1 MQNRPADLPDFER
14 PPLVEVVLSVQFAE
28 LGGYRTLHA
37 GLLWERK
44 FREAYPEFS
53 EHAPLDPVF
62 ETFGSRSPAEPR
74 FEIRQLAGPPVP
86 RVWLINPDKTELI
99 QIQADR
105 FVHNWRKVGRADYP
119 RYEHLKDR
127 FFERLRQV
135 EAFAESEGIGKIE
148 PNQCEITY
156 VNVIRVEGGA
166 DVRTRP
172 EAALRCWSRVEADS
186 SDPLAKLPDM
196 EDTRFSIRYVMESQ
210 ERAPI
215 GRLLVSVAPAI
226 GEPALRLDLTARG
239 APSAASLIGVS
250 DFLDLGRDTI
260 VRTFTALTTPEMH
273 KIWGRVQ

>member
-1 MQNRPADLPDFER
+1 MSAMQYALAGRWELALARCVMVVSTLQNRPADLPDFER

-28 LGGYRTLHA
+28 LRGYRTLHA

-135 EAFAESEGIGKIE
+135 EAFAESEGIGKLS
-148 PNQCEITY
+148 
-156 VNVIRVEGGA
+156 
-166 DVRTRP
+166 RT
-172 EAALRCWSRVEADS
+172 S
-186 SDPLAKLPDM
+186 
-196 EDTRFSIRYVMESQ
+196 
-210 ERAPI
+210 ER
-215 GRLLVSVAPAI
+215 
-226 GEPALRLDLTARG
+226 
-239 APSAASLIGVS
+239 
-250 DFLDLGRDTI
+250 
-260 VRTFTALTTPEMH
+260 
-273 KIWGRVQ
+273 